1 MQQFFGQMPLLKTEV
16 DRWQKQ
22 EQTVLFLVSDQERQ
36 EKLTQEFHDVEIK
49 AVQTTPDQLLIG
61 QTQIVTGSLTNGF
74 ELPQDKLVVVTER
87 EIFQKV
93 TKKRA
98 RRPKEL

>member
-36 EKLTQEFHDVEIK
+36 EKLTQEFHDVDIK
-49 AVQTTPDQLLIG
+49 AVQTTPDNLLIG
-61 QTQIVTGSLTNGF
+61 KPRLSLGH
-74 ELPQDKLVVVTER
+74 
-87 EIFQKV
+87 
-93 TKKRA
+93 
-98 RRPKEL
+98 